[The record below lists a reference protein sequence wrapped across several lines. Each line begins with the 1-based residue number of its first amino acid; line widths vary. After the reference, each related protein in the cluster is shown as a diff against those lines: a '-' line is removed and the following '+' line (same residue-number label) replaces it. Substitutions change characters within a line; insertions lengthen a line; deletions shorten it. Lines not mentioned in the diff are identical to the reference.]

1 VELETLESVFNSLVT
16 LGMCSVSSA
25 RLVSGFETSCSVGSV
40 FSFSSSTFSSCF
52 QRCVYRVAVVVSI
65 QRCVYRVAVVVSI
78 LIRVV
83 QCAVRRD
90 CGNEL

>member
-1 VELETLESVFNSLVT
+1 
-16 LGMCSVSSA
+16 
-25 RLVSGFETSCSVGSV
+25 
-40 FSFSSSTFSSCF
+40 
-52 QRCVYRVAVVVSI
+52 VYRVAVVVSI